1 MSELASNDSI
11 YVPILKW
18 KRGEQGALSQLSSTA
33 KRRLL
38 PIIEIPP
45 IPYDYEKAEFKKT
58 IDSYLV
64 DIGKALEKA
73 NNTNRKFMVDLQLLP
88 DMTMRDGRHVI
99 RYIFDE
105 AAKKS
110 ITVVPVVSSH
120 DSQHYINAVKGIC
133 EKKKSL
139 CFRMVDADFGN
150 LKNSITTLLQLYNI
164 GVSEIDLVLDFKYIS
179 QSNINTIVASA
190 EHNIN
195 NIPNI
200 DRWRMLAICATS
212 FPENLSIVKANTVE
226 QIFRAEWAVWNEL
239 RKKSLKRLPAFGDYA
254 IANPKLLEMD
264 PRLMKVSANIRYT
277 STEWWYVHKGA
288 SIQKAG
294 FTQIVA
300 MCANLIAQPYYSG
313 ETFSVGDKTIN
324 DCASPTCLKPG
335 NSETWRRVGTNHHI
349 EFVISQLA
357 SHFAP

>member
-1 MSELASNDSI
+1 MSGLTLNDSI

-18 KRGEQGALSQLSSTA
+18 KRGEQGALSQLSSAA
-33 KRRLL
+33 KHHVL

-45 IPYDYEKAEFKKT
+45 IPYDYEKGEFKKT

-88 DMTMRDGRHVI
+88 DTTIRDGRHVI

-105 AAKKS
+105 AAKKN
-110 ITVVPVVSSH
+110 ITMVPVISSH
-120 DSQHYINAVKGIC
+120 DSQSYIDAVKDIC
-133 EKKKSL
+133 DTKKSL
-139 CFRMVDADFGN
+139 CFRMIDDDFGN
-150 LKNSITTLLQLYNI
+150 LKKAITALLQLYRI
-164 GVSEIDLVLDFKYIS
+164 AESEVDLILDFKYIMA
-179 QSNINTIVASA
+179 SNVNTIVASA
-190 EHNIN
+190 EQNIK

-200 DRWRMLAICATS
+200 DEWRTLAICATS
-212 FPENLSIVKANTVE
+212 FPENLSVVKANTVE
-226 QIFRAEWAVWNEL
+226 QIIRAEWAVWNQL
-239 RKKSLKRLPAFGDYA
+239 RKKSLGRLPAFGDYA

-264 PRLMKVSANIRYT
+264 PRLMKISANIRYT
-277 STEWWYVHKGA
+277 STDRWYVHKGA

-294 FTQIVA
+294 FAQIVP
-300 MCANLIAQPYYSG
+300 MCANLITQPYYSG
-313 ETFSVGDKTIN
+313 ESFSAGDKTIH
-324 DCASPTCLKPG
+324 DCASPTCVNPG
-335 NSETWRRVGTNHHI
+335 NSETWRRVGTNHHM